1 VNNTTLKGIRS
12 LKVFGKMTG
21 GYFIATIINNALPF
35 LLLPLL
41 TRFLTPEDYSYI
53 ALFTAFAA
61 IVSSLTG
68 MSLEAYIGKYFF
80 DHPKRIIAK
89 IIGNGLLVLFSLNL
103 AVCAIFFL
111 TYNYLSGLYG
121 LPLLWVLLIP
131 ANSFSY
137 QLFYILLA
145 ILRNKKNVMAFSFN
159 QISNTILN
167 VAITVFL
174 VVFLVFGWQGRLA
187 GILMANIL
195 SSGFALFY
203 LRQKGYL
210 TFSID
215 LKTTGNIL
223 RFILTLIPN
232 SLQSVIV
239 NRIGI
244 FFMQIYFTRELLGIF
259 SVGFQISYVVMI
271 IIITLN
277 LSWTPF
283 LFEQLS
289 GKKEINK
296 HHIIQMFYL
305 HFVVVL
311 GGFLFV
317 NFASGLVL
325 KIMTTEV
332 YYEAEQ
338 FILWLTLGM
347 LFNGLIIFIQ
357 PILIKYN
364 RQKFLGVFSA
374 LNLIIMVLIHYV
386 CVHFFAYM
394 GIAYAYFLTY
404 LIMFIVIFYK
414 TEKTLSL
421 PWLKPLKNK

>member
-1 VNNTTLKGIRS
+1 MNHTPKGIRS
-12 LKVFGKMTG
+12 LKIFGKMTG

-41 TRFLTPEDYSYI
+41 TRYLTPDDYSYI
-53 ALFTAFAA
+53 ALFTAFVA
-61 IVSSLTG
+61 IVNSLTG
-68 MSLEAYIGKYFF
+68 LSLESYIAKYFF
-80 DHPKRIIAK
+80 DHSRQFIAK
-89 IIGNGLLVLFSLNL
+89 VIGNGLLVIFSLNL

-111 TYNYLSGLYG
+111 TYNHLSGLYG

-145 ILRNKKNVMAFSFN
+145 ILRNRKNVLAFSFN

-167 VAITVFL
+167 VAITVFFL
-174 VVFLVFGWQGRLA
+174 VFLVFGWQGRLV
-187 GILMANIL
+187 GILMANVL
-195 SSGFALFY
+195 SAGFALFY
-203 LRQKGYL
+203 LRQKGFL
-210 TFSID
+210 SFSID
-215 LKTTGNIL
+215 LKTIGNIL

-271 IIITLN
+271 VIITLN

-305 HFVVVL
+305 HLLVVL

-325 KIMTTEV
+325 RIMTTEV

-347 LFNGLIIFIQ
+347 FFNGLVIFIQ

-374 LNLIIMVLIHYV
+374 LNLIFMVLIHYV
-386 CVHFFAYM
+386 CVHFFGYM
-394 GIAYAYFLTY
+394 GIAYAYFFTY
-404 LIMFIVIFYK
+404 LIMFVVIFIK
-414 TEKTLSL
+414 AEQTLSL
-421 PWLKPLKNK
+421 PWLKSIKK